1 MQEIRKIKRKNLDV
15 EKYSKALNDSLNY
28 RIYAEVWYLDV
39 LTDGNWECW
48 IYGDYEVIMP
58 VPFQLKFGIKFIIM
72 PIYCQQLG
80 VFYKEEIPDELFQK
94 FERKI
99 YKSLVRSYAFNEEN
113 TERFQPRGE
122 KRVNYILDLNRP
134 YEEIFENYRK
144 DRKRNIMRVGKS
156 EFSLDEA
163 ENLESYFELSK
174 KHYPEIYKYIKGSKM
189 LFSKLFDKENLIQ
202 YSISVGREINNHRL
216 FLISKNRIYLI
227 ASCRNKTKKTDF
239 SSFLIDWLIQKFSN
253 KNLILDFEGSMIP
266 GVALFNES
274 FGGQKRFYTSYCNM
288 QYLNKLK

>member
-134 YEEIFENYRK
+134 YEEIFENYTKHRRK
-144 DRKRNIMRVGKS
+144 DIRKS
-156 EFSLDEA
+156 EKLGVQVVESNNYEKFLD
-163 ENLESYFELSK
+163 LRLRFY
-174 KHYPEIYKYIKGSKM
+174 KHLDKYADYEFLQKH
-189 LFSKLFDKENLIQ
+189 L
-202 YSISVGREINNHRL
+202 R
-216 FLISKNRIYLI
+216 FLIEKKALILCEVRDKDGICIAVQYFIKSKNRILCMGFVRDKINENHNSSAYVNDFMIKNFAETSLI
-227 ASCRNKTKKTDF
+227 YDLR
-239 SSFLIDWLIQKFSN
+239 
-253 KNLILDFEGSMIP
+253 GSMIEEVAYFMKGF
-266 GVALFNES
+266 GVE
-274 FGGQKRFYTSYCNM
+274 KKFYTVFSR
-288 QYLNKLK
+288 QFFR